1 MILQTQVTV
10 NSSKQEYFNN
20 TISPFPYF
28 AVLGVLKKRADRKSA
43 ETYMN
48 QFLKGDLGESKENF
62 RLSMM
67 EVVPWHWHEE
77 FEFCRVIKGTCR
89 FMTPTQTIELKE
101 GDAVFI
107 NANCLHMVD
116 LEEGVDEVVY
126 HTQQFSSTL
135 LEGPTGSVFKHKY
148 ILSVSNNPC
157 IQGLFLSGDDSNH
170 LPVIASL
177 ESAYTLFLQN
187 DLGYEIYI
195 RNLLSEC
202 LLYIIK
208 TFKDEFSP
216 SAGFSL
222 PINNRIKTMMTFIE
236 YNYMDKISVEDIGKS
251 ANVSKRE
258 CLRCF
263 STYLHIS
270 PFMYLTHFRIRKAMQ
285 LLESSEDS
293 IIQISEA
300 CGFSSNSYFGKV
312 FHHHV
317 GSTPNGYRKLM
328 RDTNSATTS

>member
-10 NSSKQEYFNN
+10 NSSKQEYFSS
-20 TISPFPYF
+20 IESGFPYF
-28 AVLGVLKKRADRKSA
+28 TVLGVLKKRSNRKNVGK
-43 ETYMN
+43 YMN

-77 FEFCRVIKGTCR
+77 FELCRVIKGTCR
-89 FMTPTQTIELKE
+89 FMTPTQTIRLKE

-116 LEEGVDEVVY
+116 LEDGVDEVVY
-126 HTQQFSSTL
+126 HTQQFSSAL
-135 LEGPTGSVFKHKY
+135 LEGPAGSVFKNKY
-148 ILSVSNNPC
+148 ILPISNNPC
-157 IQGLFLSGDDSNH
+157 IQGLFLNSADSNQ
-170 LPVIASL
+170 LPVIDSL
-177 ESAYTLFLQN
+177 ESAYTLYLQN
-187 DLGYEIYI
+187 DLGYEMYI
-195 RNLLSEC
+195 RNLLSEF

-208 TFKDEFSP
+208 TYKDEFSP
-216 SAGFSL
+216 SAGYSL

-236 YNYMDKISVEDIGKS
+236 YNYMDKISVEAIGNS

-317 GSTPNGYRKLM
+317 GSTPNEYRKLM
-328 RDTNSATTS
+328 RDSDNSSS